1 MSSNV
6 TLPLDAFY
14 ANEINQKD
22 RTYLK
27 QPING
32 KWIDYSWG
40 EVGQEAR
47 KLAAAI
53 KKMDLPDKS
62 CIAIISKN
70 CAHWI
75 ITDLA
80 IWMAGHVSVPLY
92 PTLAAD
98 TINYVL
104 EHAEAK
110 LVFIGKLDDWEGQK
124 SGVPDSIRKVQF
136 PHWNNS
142 SCQKYEDFIADCEA
156 LKDTAHPTKDD
167 LCTIIY
173 TSGTTGNPKGV
184 VHTFNSA
191 STHMRHAMEKL
202 SLNNNERF
210 FSYLPLSHVA
220 ERLLVEMG
228 SIYSGGT
235 VHFAESLDTFK
246 DNLELCRPTVFLAV
260 PRIWLK
266 FQQGILQKLPQKK
279 LNLLLSIPII
289 NGIIKKK
296 LKTALG
302 LDQVR
307 YAVTGAAAIS
317 KDLLSWFDRIGIPI
331 LEAYGMTENFG
342 VSNLSLPEAKKYGTV
357 GKIFSPNTEVK
368 IADNGE
374 VCSRSEATMVEY
386 YKNPEKTAETIDDD
400 GWLHTGDQGEFD
412 QDGFLKITGRVKDA
426 FKTSKGKY
434 VTPTK
439 IEGHFVMCE
448 LIEQICVMGT
458 GLPQPIAVCVL
469 SEIGQ
474 AKSQEEL
481 NSELSALLS
490 DVNGKIENYE
500 RMTHVVVV
508 QDEWSIETGLVTPT
522 LKLKRNVVEQKYAPM
537 LSEWTAKTQKVLN
550 FRS

>member
-1 MSSNV
+1 MTNS

-14 ANEINQKD
+14 KHEAELKD
-22 RTYLK
+22 RLYLK
-27 QPING
+27 QPIDG
-32 KWIDYSWG
+32 KWIDYTWG

-53 KKMDLPDKS
+53 KKMDLPEKS
-62 CIAIISKN
+62 CIALISKN
-70 CAHWI
+70 CAHWL

-80 IWMAGHVSVPLY
+80 IWMAGHISVPLY

-98 TINYVL
+98 SIKYVL
-104 EHAEAK
+104 EHSEAK
-110 LVFIGKLDDWEGQK
+110 LVFVGKLDDWEAQK
-124 SGVPDSIRKVQF
+124 SGVPDGLPKVQF
-136 PHWNNS
+136 PFWNNS
-142 SCQKYEDFIADCEA
+142 GCQKYEDFTTDCAPLIETA
-156 LKDTAHPTKDD
+156 KPGKDE

-173 TSGTTGNPKGV
+173 TSGTTGNPKGA

-191 STHMRHAMEKL
+191 SSHIRQAMEKL
-202 SLNNNERF
+202 KLNQSDRF

-228 SIYSGGT
+228 SLYSGGT

-246 DNLELCRPTVFLAV
+246 DNLVFCRPTVFLAV

-279 LNLLLSIPII
+279 LNILLSIPIVS
-289 NGIIKKK
+289 GIIKKK

-302 LDQVR
+302 LDAVR
-307 YAVTGAAAIS
+307 YSVTGAAAIS
-317 KDLLSWFDRIGIPI
+317 KELLTWFDRIDIPI

-342 VSNLSLPEAKKYGTV
+342 VSNLSLPEAKQYGTV
-357 GKIFSPNTEVK
+357 GKTFAPNTEVK
-368 IADNGE
+368 ISETGE
-374 VCSRSEATMVEY
+374 VCSRSDATMLGY
-386 YKNPEKTAETIDDD
+386 YKNPEKTAEAIDSE
-400 GWLHTGDQGEFD
+400 GWLHTGDQGEFNS
-412 QDGFLKITGRVKDA
+412 DGFLKITGRVKDA

-439 IEGHFVMCE
+439 IEGHFEMCE

-474 AKSQEEL
+474 QKADTEVKTEL
-481 NSELSALLS
+481 NTLLS
-490 DVNGKIENYE
+490 DVNHKIENYE

-508 QDEWSIETGLVTPT
+508 KDEWSVETGLVTPT

-537 LSEWTAKTQKVLN
+537 LGDWTAKKDTIIQL
-550 FRS
+550 

>member
-14 ANEINQKD
+14 AHEIDQKD
-22 RTYLK
+22 RVYLK
-27 QPING
+27 QPIDG
-32 KWIDYSWG
+32 KWIDYTWG
-40 EVGQEAR
+40 QVGQEAR

-53 KKMDLPDKS
+53 KKMDIPEKS
-62 CIAIISKN
+62 CIAIVSKN
-70 CAHWI
+70 CAHWL

-80 IWMAGHVSVPLY
+80 IWMSGHISVPLY

-104 EHAEAK
+104 DHADVK
-110 LVFIGKLDDWEGQK
+110 LAFIGKLDDWESQK
-124 SGVPDSIRKVQF
+124 SGVPDSIPKVQF
-136 PHWNNS
+136 PYWDNS
-142 SCQKYEDFIADCEA
+142 NCQKYEDFTAGCEP
-156 LKDTAHPTKDD
+156 LQETAHPGKDD
-167 LCTIIY
+167 TCTIIY

-191 STHMRHAMEKL
+191 STHMRQAMDKL
-202 SLNNNERF
+202 QLGKTDRF

-235 VHFAESLDTFK
+235 IHFAESLDTFK
-246 DNLELCRPTVFLAV
+246 DNLVFCKPTVFLAV

-279 LNLLLSIPII
+279 LNLLLSIPIVKGLI
-289 NGIIKKK
+289 RNK
-296 LKTALG
+296 LKEALG
-302 LDQVR
+302 LSEVR

-317 KDLLSWFDRIGIPI
+317 RDLLLWFDKVGIPI

-342 VSNLSLPEAKKYGTV
+342 VSNLSLPAAKKYGSV
-357 GKIFSPNTEVK
+357 GKPFTPNTEVK
-368 IADNGE
+368 IDENGE

-386 YKNPEKTAETIDDD
+386 YKNPEKTAETIDKE

-412 QDGFLKITGRVKDA
+412 KDGFLKITGRVKDA

-439 IEGHFVMCE
+439 IEGHFEMCE

-474 AKSQEEL
+474 AKPANEIS
-481 NSELSALLS
+481 SELTTLLG
-490 DVNGKIENYE
+490 DVNNKIENYE

-508 QDEWSIETGLVTPT
+508 KDEWSIETGLVTPT
-522 LKLKRNVVEQKYAPM
+522 LKLKRNIVEKKYAPM
-537 LSEWTAKTQKVLN
+537 LDTWTAKTETIVQL
-550 FRS
+550 

>member
-1 MSSNV
+1 MTNSE
-6 TLPLDAFY
+6 LPLDAFY
-14 ANEINQKD
+14 KHEAELKD
-22 RTYLK
+22 RLYLK
-27 QPING
+27 QPIDG
-32 KWIDYSWG
+32 KWIDYTWG

-53 KKMDLPDKS
+53 KKMDLPEKS
-62 CIAIISKN
+62 CIALISKN
-70 CAHWI
+70 CAHWL

-98 TINYVL
+98 SIKYVL
-104 EHAEAK
+104 EHSEAK
-110 LVFIGKLDDWEGQK
+110 LVFVGKLDDWESQK
-124 SGVPDSIRKVQF
+124 SGVPDGLPKVQF
-136 PHWNNS
+136 PYWNNS
-142 SCQKYEDFIADCEA
+142 GCQKYEDFTADCSPLVETA
-156 LKDTAHPTKDD
+156 KPGKDE

-173 TSGTTGNPKGV
+173 TSGTTGNPKGA

-191 STHMRHAMEKL
+191 SSHIRQAMEKL
-202 SLNNNERF
+202 KLNQSDRF

-228 SIYSGGT
+228 SLYSGGT

-246 DNLELCRPTVFLAV
+246 DNLVFCRPTVFLAV

-279 LNLLLSIPII
+279 LNILLSIPIVS
-289 NGIIKKK
+289 GIIKKK

-302 LDQVR
+302 LDAVR
-307 YAVTGAAAIS
+307 YSVTGAAAIS
-317 KDLLSWFDRIGIPI
+317 KELLTWFDRIDIPI

-342 VSNLSLPEAKKYGTV
+342 VSNLSLPGAKQYGTV
-357 GKIFSPNTEVK
+357 GKTFSPNTEVK
-368 IADNGE
+368 ISETGE
-374 VCSRSEATMVEY
+374 VCSRSDATMLGY
-386 YKNPEKTAETIDDD
+386 YKNPEKTAEAIDSE
-400 GWLHTGDQGEFD
+400 GWLHTGDQGEFNS
-412 QDGFLKITGRVKDA
+412 DGFLKITGRVKDA

-439 IEGHFVMCE
+439 IEGHFEMCE

-474 AKSQEEL
+474 QKADTEVKTEL
-481 NSELSALLS
+481 NTLLS
-490 DVNGKIENYE
+490 DVNHKIENYE

-508 QDEWSIETGLVTPT
+508 KDEWSVETGLVTPT

-537 LSEWTAKTQKVLN
+537 LGDWTAKKDTIIQL
-550 FRS
+550 